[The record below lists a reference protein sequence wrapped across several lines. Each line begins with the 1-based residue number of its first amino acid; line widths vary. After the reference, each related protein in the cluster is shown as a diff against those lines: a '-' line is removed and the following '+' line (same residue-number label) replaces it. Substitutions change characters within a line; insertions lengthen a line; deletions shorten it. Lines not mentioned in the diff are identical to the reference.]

1 MAEKTIDGYIASL
14 SDWRGTAVRQLHE
27 AIGAAAPDATAAIKW
42 AQPVYSSNG
51 PFAYIK
57 AFPRS
62 VNVGFWRGAELPDP
76 DGLLEGDGDRM
87 RHVTL
92 RSLEAVD
99 AAAIDAFAREAVR
112 LNRERGDPT
121 RRS

>member
-14 SDWRGTAVRQLHE
+14 SDWRGTTVRRLHE
-27 AIGAAAPDATAAIKW
+27 TIAAAAPDAVAAIKW

-62 VNVGFWRGAELPDP
+62 VNVGFWRGAELTDP
-76 DGLLEGDGDRM
+76 NGLLEGDGDRM
-87 RHVTL
+87 RHVSL
-92 RSLEAVD
+92 RSLD
-99 AAAIDAFAREAVR
+99 GLDTAAIEAFAREAVR

-121 RRS
+121 KRT